1 MLADPSKTTHKSRA
15 VLAFVGLF
23 AITFVAST
31 TITASFSAGELSG
44 LLLAAFL
51 AVAATTL
58 IGWLA
63 LIAFSFSVSFR
74 AHRSAPLVAVSMGA
88 SLVGGAICVLALAV
102 SILIGHTFAGPI
114 FALQI
119 AWSVALGVLG
129 FLALVGSR

>member
-1 MLADPSKTTHKSRA
+1 MLAGPSKTTHKSRA
-15 VLAFVGLF
+15 VLAFVALF

-31 TITASFSAGELSG
+31 AITASFSAGELSG
-44 LLLAAFL
+44 LPLAAFL

-63 LIAFSFSVSFR
+63 LIAFSFSVSVR
-74 AHRSAPLVAVSMGA
+74 AYRSAPLVAVSMGA
-88 SLVGGAICVLALAV
+88 SLVGGAMCVLALAV
-102 SILIGHTFAGPI
+102 SISIGHAFAGPI
-114 FALQI
+114 FALQL